1 MPRITIPE
9 ELFFPVDTQPIYT
22 RQGDIES
29 GREIAIPGR
38 LAVVNINT
46 LEVLGVVGKEY
57 RLVTNH
63 EACAYARKCARAV
76 FQDTTEDEWEIFSAD
91 APQSGTYC
99 HIDLRHKTGKLD
111 FGYVLVGERED
122 VPDAYGPY
130 IRVTNSYNARRAL
143 RFTIGCYRKVC
154 ENGLTA
160 PGDLVSFSFAHTRDN
175 IQSEIEFVVNHE
187 RVQSMQQE
195 FKDSFDALRRC
206 KFERE
211 HGKGLVQAALA
222 IRMPLNA
229 REDEDTPF
237 NAFQRDWFRLDGYID
252 SLYTKYADKLGDN
265 AYAAL
270 QAATELASHPIE
282 NLCLRK
288 DKHTLQ
294 RLAGEWLVDFR
305 QRSQGGEFR
314 LTEYLAC
321 GKHAHEAKAISG
333 RFATATEPDQIN

>member
-1 MPRITIPE
+1 MPRITDHE
-9 ELFFPVDTQPIYT
+9 ELYFPVDTQPIYT
-22 RQGDIES
+22 RPGDVGS
-29 GREIAIPGR
+29 GREILISGR
-38 LAVVNINT
+38 LAVVNVRT

-57 RLVTNH
+57 RLVTNR
-63 EACAYARKCARAV
+63 EACAYARKCAQAV
-76 FQDTTEDEWEIFSAD
+76 FQDTTAEEWEVFSAD

-111 FGYVLVGERED
+111 FGYVMVGKREE

-143 RFTIGCYRKVC
+143 KFTIGCYRKVC

-175 IQSEIEFVVNHE
+175 IQSEIAFVVNHE
-187 RVQSMQQE
+187 RVRRMQKE
-195 FKDSFDALRRC
+195 FKDSFDALRRYE
-206 KFERE
+206 FERE

-222 IRMPLNA
+222 IRMPVNA
-229 REDEDTPF
+229 RKDEDTPF
-237 NAFQRDWFRLDGYID
+237 NAFQRDWYRLDGYVD
-252 SLYTKYADKLGDN
+252 SLYAKYADKLGDN

-288 DKHTLQ
+288 DKHALQ

-305 QRSQGGEFR
+305 RRSQEEEFR
-314 LTEYLAC
+314 LPGYLAC
-321 GKHAHEAKAISG
+321 ATHAHEAKATSG
-333 RFATATEPDQIN
+333 SFANATE

>member
-1 MPRITIPE
+1 MPRITDHE
-9 ELFFPVDTQPIYT
+9 ELYFPVATQPIYT
-22 RQGDIES
+22 RSGDVGS
-29 GREIAIPGR
+29 GREIPISGR
-38 LAVVNINT
+38 LAVVNVST
-46 LEVLGVVGKEY
+46 REVLGVVGRDY
-57 RLVTNH
+57 LLVTNF
-63 EACAYARKCARAV
+63 EACAYARKCAQAV
-76 FQDTTEDEWEIFSAD
+76 FQDTTEDEWEVFSAD

-99 HIDLRHKTGKLD
+99 HIDLRYKTGKLD
-111 FGYVLVGERED
+111 FGYVMVGKREE

-143 RFTIGCYRKVC
+143 RFTTGCYRKVC

-160 PGDLVSFSFAHTRDN
+160 PGDLISFSFAHTRDK
-175 IQSEIEFVVNHE
+175 IQSEIAFVVNHG
-187 RVQSMQQE
+187 RVRRMQKE
-195 FKDSFDALRRC
+195 FKDSFDALRRYGL
-206 KFERE
+206 ERE

-229 REDEDTPF
+229 RAEEDTPF
-237 NAFQRDWFRLDGYID
+237 NAFQRDWYRLDGYVD
-252 SLYTKYADKLGDN
+252 SLYTKYADNLGDN

-305 QRSQGGEFR
+305 RRSQEENFS
-314 LTEYLAC
+314 LTEYLANVT
-321 GKHAHEAKAISG
+321 HAHEANATSG
-333 RFATATEPDQIN
+333 RFANATE